1 MRNSAGLKIVS
12 LSTALAASFILLG
25 AVAVTASASSSAS
38 PTKQLDHHSYTT
50 LFKLDGTLDTLSKL
64 TDAYVL
70 VMQVSAVLSVV
81 ILAV

>member
-1 MRNSAGLKIVS
+1 MRNSVKIVS
-12 LSTALAASFILLG
+12 LSTALAAAFILLG
-25 AVAVTASASSSAS
+25 AVAVTATS
-38 PTKQLDHHSYTT
+38 PNNQLDHHNSYSGA